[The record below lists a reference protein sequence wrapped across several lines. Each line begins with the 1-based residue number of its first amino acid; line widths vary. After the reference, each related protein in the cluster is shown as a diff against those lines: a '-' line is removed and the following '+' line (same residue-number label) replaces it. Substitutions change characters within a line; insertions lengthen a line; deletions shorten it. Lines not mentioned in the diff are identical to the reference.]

1 VARKGG
7 RRWRELQAQVVA
19 SSDVC
24 WLCGQ
29 LVWRNVKAT
38 HPMAPSADH
47 VLPVDTHPEL
57 EFEWSNLRVAHY
69 GCNSARGNRAPWKPP
84 ETSRRW

>member
-1 VARKGG
+1 MARKGG
-7 RRWRELQAQVVA
+7 RRWRDLQAQVVA

-29 LVWRNVKAT
+29 RVWRGVKPT
-38 HPMAPSADH
+38 HPMSPSADH
-47 VLPVDTHPEL
+47 VLPVAAYPEL
-57 EFEWSNLRVAHY
+57 EFDPGNLRVAHF
-69 GCNSARGNRAPWKPP
+69 GCNSARGTRAPVKPP